1 MVSFTAEEC
10 YSFAPKGEVIK
21 WAVGKEWIKPLQ
33 EKVNDI
39 GLRCLVES
47 YAGPVEISLHKS
59 RPNQTNAHYGAM
71 AARQSFVDI
80 FPKYSPANPSVAIK
94 KAYTMQ
100 IYFRIT
106 RHGGEV
112 GFCWGAWESQ
122 GKPELVDGYM
132 EGRDWILWKLSN
144 TPSPIRADLSS
155 AIRQNGYR
163 YVDQWMDGSSDEAY
177 PSLGSWIE
185 GACTEK
191 GASHAI
197 IRTFTP
203 EELEDEGDGIEGHV
217 LEAVRMF
224 TPLFDHVHHNPDATP
239 RPSEPIK
246 QSRTWLK
253 GYSTAKTDTKSAYTD
268 PFTRDPDAIDRANNA
283 HSKVQNDLREFV
295 KERGHK
301 TFSPQSRDLNFDL
314 AWDARGI
321 LYVAEVKSIRDGN
334 EESQLRH
341 GLGQVLHYKQRFID
355 SGNETVEAVLAVERE
370 PSDSVWGRVCEMAG
384 VILVWPETFDSLFE
398 AESGTGPVADELP
411 DWLAQAINDPNY

>member
-1 MVSFTAEEC
+1 MARFTAEEC

-21 WAVGKEWIKPLQ
+21 WADGKEWIKPLQ

-39 GLRCLVES
+39 GHRCLVES
-47 YAGPVEISLHKS
+47 YAGPVEIELHKS
-59 RPNQTNAHYGAM
+59 KPNQASRYSGAIT
-71 AARQSFVDI
+71 AKQSFVDI

-112 GFCWGAWESQ
+112 GFCWGAWASQ

-144 TPSPIRADLSS
+144 TPSPIRTDLSS
-155 AIRQNGYR
+155 AISENGYR
-163 YVDQWMDGSSDEAY
+163 YVDQWMGGNSDEEY
-177 PSLGSWIE
+177 PGFDSWID
-185 GACTEK
+185 GACSEK

-203 EELEDEGDGIEGHV
+203 EELEEEGDGIEGHV

-224 TPLFDHVHHNPDATP
+224 SPLFDHVHHNPDATP
-239 RPSEPIK
+239 APTSSIK
-246 QSRTWLK
+246 QERKWLK
-253 GYSTAKTDTKSAYTD
+253 RYVKAKTDHKTAYSD

-283 HSKVQNDLREFV
+283 HSKVQNDLEEFV
-295 KERGHK
+295 RERGHK
-301 TFSPQSRDLNFDL
+301 TSTPGSKDLNFDL
-314 AWDARGI
+314 AWDVRGT

-341 GLGQVLHYKQRFID
+341 GLGQVLHYKQRFLD
-355 SGNETVEAVLAVERE
+355 LGEDPVVAVLAVERE

-384 VILVWPETFDSLFE
+384 VILVWPGTFDSLFE
-398 AESGTGPVADELP
+398 AASDTGPVADELP